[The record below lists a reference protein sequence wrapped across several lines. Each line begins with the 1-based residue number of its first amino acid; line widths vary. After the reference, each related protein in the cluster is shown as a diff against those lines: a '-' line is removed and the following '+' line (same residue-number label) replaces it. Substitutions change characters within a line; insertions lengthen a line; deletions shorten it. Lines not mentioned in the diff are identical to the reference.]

1 MAASGTIALGRK
13 STMQTLPAQK
23 TKDIPL
29 VPHTEKKINQETL
42 DLLQHIRIRSLW
54 EVTANRKK
62 VLTKTATNRVWVS
75 HLEDIG
81 RGSVGSLLTI
91 GMDNS
96 IDVLHEEMLEQ
107 LRGEPKY
114 LNRIPGVRN
123 DVFDIQGKDMEVAI
137 MSYQRGVKE
146 IHGCSSTPASSSRN
160 RAGATKIVNGVKGL
174 SSQGK
179 VDRGRPRTSE
189 ITTTNCSSQMPAS
202 APSEALGRLL
212 EGLESSEESELT
224 DRRTRHSENPRRK
237 GAAQYQASPEI
248 EFSRSSAVE
257 DPRNIDRDTV
267 STGSW
272 GRSFDSF
279 TEDEDPL
286 PSNKRRA
293 PTKPRQLKRVRT
305 SINTKATRTPHE
317 NQDAGEIDGS
327 RNKNTTD
334 DPNTGEMTLREY
346 SAAREATSSTN
357 TSRGNVASSLPRNQ
371 PIQGTPSIESREIL
385 NESKALRSLT
395 NSHLAA
401 SQNSGQKKASL
412 DKKLDAY
419 DGRIEK
425 LTREMDEI
433 KDILKEINGT
443 MRTLLAFC
451 KGLGAH

>member
-1 MAASGTIALGRK
+1 
-13 STMQTLPAQK
+13 MQTLPAQK

-42 DLLQHIRIRSLW
+42 DLLQNISIRSLW

-62 VLTKTATNRVWVS
+62 LFTKTATNRVWVS

-81 RGSVGSLLTI
+81 RGSVGSLLTV

-114 LNRIPGVRN
+114 FNRILGVRN
-123 DVFDIQGKDMEVAI
+123 DVFGIQGKDVEVAI
-137 MSYQRGVKE
+137 MSYQRGAKE

-160 RAGATKIVNGVKGL
+160 SAGATKIVNGVKGP
-174 SSQGK
+174 STQRK

-189 ITTTNCSSQMPAS
+189 IAATNCSSQMPAS
-202 APSEALGRLL
+202 APSEALGRPL
-212 EGLESSEESELT
+212 EGLESSEEFELT
-224 DRRTRHSENPRRK
+224 DRRTRHNDKPRRK
-237 GAAQYQASPEI
+237 GAARYRASPEI
-248 EFSRSSAVE
+248 ELSRSSDVD
-257 DPRNIDRDTV
+257 DPRNIDRDTI

-272 GRSFDSF
+272 GRGSEIWSTD
-279 TEDEDPL
+279 DGDPL
-286 PSNKRRA
+286 LSNKRRA
-293 PTKPRQLKRVRT
+293 PKKSRQSKRART
-305 SINTKATRTPHE
+305 SVNTKATVTPHE
-317 NQDAGEIDGS
+317 NQDAAEINGF
-327 RNKNTTD
+327 RNQNTTD
-334 DPNTGEMTLREY
+334 DPNTGKMTVRKS
-346 SAAREATSSTN
+346 SAAREATSPTN
-357 TSRGNVASSLPRNQ
+357 TSRGSVASSLPRNQ
-371 PIQGTPSIESREIL
+371 PIQGTPSVESREIL
-385 NESKALRSLT
+385 NESKALRSLA

-401 SQNSGQKKASL
+401 SQNSGQKRASL